1 MNFLPESNDW
11 KKIESKNQTIALNI
25 FFVQNNK
32 EEIKQAYIS
41 KHKSERKDKVIL
53 LMITD
58 GERWH

>member
-11 KKIESKNQTIALNI
+11 KKTESKNQTIALNI

>member
-1 MNFLPESNDW
+1 MTE
-11 KKIESKNQTIALNI
+11 KKTESKNQTIALNI